1 MPATVAGFDKEIQ
14 RQQNIRAEEQR
25 EAARQQQEWKDEI
38 KAKLQSDIKR
48 SREQQ
53 VAELPARKK
62 QSK

>member
-14 RQQNIRAEEQR
+14 RQQNIQAEEQR
-25 EAARQQQEWKDEI
+25 EAAHQQQEWKDEI

-48 SREQQ
+48 AREQQ